1 MKLLFVVMVNMPAS
15 MAPSVLMKLERIAP
29 VTVKLVSLVL
39 INLPGSIVSI
49 NRQQSV
55 PLMKK
60 IQLVATVL
68 PFVSMME
75 NARAMLPRPARDT
88 LDVPAQMNGLGEYE
102 SEQKVFI
109 SESLLITFFFI
120 NLISEHC
127 EFLKSEYSA
136 LNASQKSS
144 NSTGRSGAQKFGIF
158 MLVAGSFLL
167 VFGGVFYY
175 LRIKKRKAAM
185 NNMPGPDD
193 NIAPS
198 SGVSVFGTNP
208 SSSGIVLDLGPN
220 KDLDGNVL
228 HNVDII

>member
-15 MAPSVLMKLERIAP
+15 MAPSALMKLERIAP

-102 SEQKVFI
+102 SEIPAIILSIFAN
-109 SESLLITFFFI
+109 FFI

-136 LNASQKSS
+136 LNASQNTSSS
-144 NSTGRSGAQKFGIF
+144 NGRSGAQKFGIF
-158 MLVAGSFLL
+158 MLVTGSFLL
-167 VFGGVFYY
+167 VVGGVFFY
-175 LRIKKRKAAM
+175 LRIKERNAAM

>member
-15 MAPSVLMKLERIAP
+15 MAPSALMKLERIVPA
-29 VTVKLVSLVL
+29 TVKPVSLVL
-39 INLPGSIVSI
+39 TNLLDSTVSI
-49 NRQQSV
+49 SRQQSV

-60 IQLVATVL
+60 IQLVTTVL

-75 NARAMLPRPARDT
+75 NARAMLPRPIKDI
-88 LDVPAQMNGLGEYE
+88 LDVPAQINGLGEFE
-102 SEQKVFI
+102 SELIVFI
-109 SESLLITFFFI
+109 SESLLIPFFI